1 MTSIPIGILKAG
13 SVETVPYTANS
24 LADAASK
31 EPQGVYTAGRTYQHD
46 KVLLFDEHMDRLE
59 RSARLEGITI
69 KVDRPALR
77 AALKKLVDQ
86 SGYDDCRFRI
96 TLPREA
102 PDQPII
108 TLEPFKPVP
117 AAIIQNGARVVTVHM
132 SRHNP
137 AAKTTQWMTARRAAT
152 DAFPP
157 DIYEGILV
165 ADDGSLL
172 EGTNSNFYGIKGGTL
187 YTADNNRVLPG
198 IARRILLTVAPDVL
212 PVQMSAVKVDEIG
225 SLDEAFLTSASR
237 GVIPIVEIDGR
248 AVANGRPGPYTLRLR
263 EQYEAWANARLE
275 PLV

>member
-1 MTSIPIGILKAG
+1 MTSIPIGMVKAG
-13 SVETVPYTANS
+13 NVETVPYTAAS
-24 LADAASK
+24 LADAALK

-46 KVLLFDEHMDRLE
+46 KVLLFDEHLDRLE
-59 RSARLEGITI
+59 RSARLEGINVT
-69 KVDRPALR
+69 VDRPAVR
-77 AALKKLVDQ
+77 SALKQLVDQ
-86 SGYDDCRFRI
+86 SGYDDARFRI

-108 TLEPFKPVP
+108 TLEPFIPVSTE
-117 AAIIQNGARVVTVHM
+117 IIQNGARVVTVHL

-137 AAKTTQWMTARRAAT
+137 VAKTTEWMTRRRAAT
-152 DAFPP
+152 DSFPP

-165 ADDGSLL
+165 AEDGSLL
-172 EGTNSNFYGIKGGTL
+172 EGTNSNFYGIRGGTL

-212 PVQMSAVKVDEIG
+212 PVQMTAITVDEIG

-237 GVIPIVEIDGR
+237 GVIPIVEIDGKL
-248 AVANGRPGPYTLRLR
+248 VGNGKPGPSTLRLR
-263 EQYEAWANARLE
+263 DQYEAWANAQLK